1 MGGRGGG
8 APANGGQGACPRS
21 GKRAAGAAG
30 IPGRCPRAAES
41 GDSDIAGRR
50 RGQMATA
57 GKGSKRKGAGV
68 RFTPEGT
75 QGHHQEGTQGHVHF
89 QEQLHDSAVMVTQDK
104 DGHFLVKV
112 GFLKILHKYEITFLL
127 PPTPS
132 LGKDI
137 CPLPVPNPNLRI
149 ISVTPLPEGHSVRC
163 EYMAHKEGVLK
174 EELLLAGHSS
184 GPIKVTVQARVM
196 DRHHGT
202 PMLLDGVRCM
212 GAELEYDSEQSEWH
226 GFD

>member
-1 MGGRGGG
+1 
-8 APANGGQGACPRS
+8 
-21 GKRAAGAAG
+21 
-30 IPGRCPRAAES
+30 
-41 GDSDIAGRR
+41 
-50 RGQMATA
+50 MATA
-57 GKGSKRKGAGV
+57 GKGSKGKGTAV

-112 GFLKILHKYEITFLL
+112 GFLKILHKYEITFVL
-127 PPTPS
+127 PPVPS

-149 ISVTPLPEGHSVRC
+149 VSVTSLPEGHSVRC

-174 EELLLAGHSS
+174 EELLLAGHSPS
-184 GPIKVTVQARVM
+184 HVKVTVQARVM